1 MGGLKRVRL
10 LGGLPEDLP
19 PSPGAE
25 LVIYLSA
32 RPGWRSLEEL
42 RRVIPPL
49 ARAIEAVNQSP
60 YGPLLEAQGT
70 EFRLN
75 VESDVVLYWQEAY
88 RDLDRLRALYG
99 ELAAGFQSPLPSFQA
114 WLETEREEI
123 LRGLWSTAVGKANM
137 LMDVH
142 REDEALALL
151 AEMEAAYSLEPR
163 TALDLADLYWRLH
176 RPEATARVLEAVLDR
191 IEPRTRPRAELNL
204 GAALLRAGEVE
215 RGRRLLEALVATEY
229 DERYWA
235 LLHLGQLEA
244 LTGAPERALLAA
256 REVREVAEKV
266 GASELYLMALLLEG
280 EALLRQGRAKE
291 AASGPL
297 ALAMGFQ
304 EFLGRPFNP
313 VSLALLAEAQA
324 LWGKGKQKPLEL
336 AEKAYRR
343 AAESRDPY
351 AASRALFAWALAA
364 RDEDKLAAARRQA
377 ELAGHRPWRDFL
389 ERVALEDLFDA
400 PKG

>member
-1 MGGLKRVRL
+1 MEGLKRVKL
-10 LGGLPEDLP
+10 LGALPDDLP

-25 LVIYLSA
+25 LVVYLAA

-49 ARAIEAVNQSP
+49 AEAIEAVNQSP

-75 VESDVVLYWQEAY
+75 VESDVVDYWLEAY

-99 ELAAGFQSPLPSFQA
+99 ELAPGLESPLPEFRA
-114 WLETEREEI
+114 WLEHEREEI
-123 LRGLWSTAVGKANM
+123 LRGLWSTAVGKAGM
-137 LMDVH
+137 LADTH
-142 REDEALALL
+142 REDEALELL
-151 AEMEAAYSLEPR
+151 AEMEAAYPLEPR
-163 TALDLADLYWRLH
+163 TALDLADLYWRLF
-176 RPEATARVLEAVLDR
+176 RPEATARVLEGVLDR

-215 RGRRLLEALVATEY
+215 EGRRWLEALVASEY

-235 LLHLGQLEA
+235 LLHLGQHEA
-244 LTGAPERALLAA
+244 LTGEPALAVQRA
-256 REVREVAEKV
+256 REVREVAERA
-266 GASELYLMALLLEG
+266 GSYELLLMALLLEG
-280 EALLRQGRAKE
+280 EALLRMGKARG
-291 AASGPL
+291 AATGPL
-297 ALAMGFQ
+297 PAAMGLQ
-304 EFLGRPFNP
+304 ELAGRPFSA

-324 LWGKGKQKPLEL
+324 LWGKGKARALEL

-343 AAESRDPY
+343 AVQERDPY

-364 RDEDKLAAARRQA
+364 GDEDKLAAARQQA
-377 ELAGHRPWRDFL
+377 EVAGHRPWRDFL
-389 ERVALEDLFDA
+389 ARVRLEDLRDA
-400 PKG
+400 REG

>member
-1 MGGLKRVRL
+1 MEGLKRVRL
-10 LGGLPEDLP
+10 LGALPEDLP

-25 LVIYLSA
+25 LVVYLAA

-75 VESDVVLYWQEAY
+75 VESDVVAYWQEAY

-99 ELAAGFQSPLPSFQA
+99 ELAPGFESPIPEFA
-114 WLETEREEI
+114 DWLRREREEI
-123 LRGLWSTAVGKANM
+123 LRGLWSTAVGRANM
-137 LMDVH
+137 LADVH

-151 AEMEAAYSLEPR
+151 AEMEAAYPLEPR
-163 TALDLADLYWRLH
+163 TALDLADLYWRLY
-176 RPEATARVLEAVLDR
+176 RPEATARVLEAVLER
-191 IEPRTRPRAELNL
+191 VEPRTRPRAELNL

-215 RGRRLLEALVATEY
+215 KGRRYLEALVAGEY

-244 LTGAPERALLAA
+244 LAGEPALAALRA
-256 REVREVAEKV
+256 REVREVAERA
-266 GASELYLMALLLEG
+266 GNYELLLMALLLEG
-280 EALLRQGRAKE
+280 EALLRQGKARE
-291 AASGPL
+291 AATGPL
-297 ALAMGFQ
+297 PAAMGLQ
-304 EFLGRPFNP
+304 ELAGRPFSA

-324 LWGKGKQKPLEL
+324 K
-336 AEKAYRR
+336 R
-343 AAESRDPY
+343 AR
-351 AASRALFAWALAA
+351 LAA
-364 RDEDKLAAARRQA
+364 
-377 ELAGHRPWRDFL
+377 
-389 ERVALEDLFDA
+389 
-400 PKG
+400 